1 VTAPGVLAGGA
12 RMFRPSLLAAGA
24 GIGLLSS
31 VIPYWLELEALRR
44 IPTSLFGVWMSVQ
57 PAVAAL
63 IGLAVL
69 DQRLSGAEWAGIG
82 CVVAASAGAA
92 GTARHPADRLP
103 ADPAAAPG
111 TGLSAAAGVPVR
123 ADPAK
128 NGALA

>member
-1 VTAPGVLAGGA
+1 VLGA
-12 RMFRPSLLAAGA
+12 C
-24 GIGLLSS
+24 IGLLSS

-69 DQRLSGAEWAGIG
+69 SQRLSAPEWAGIG

-92 GTARHPADRLP
+92 GTARGTGGAGAALAPQPPALAASRP
-103 ADPAAAPG
+103 PAAAVAAEADPAR
-111 TGLSAAAGVPVR
+111 TER
-123 ADPAK
+123 
-128 NGALA
+128 